1 MLTHIPQNVILR
13 MWKVNPQN
21 KAAATASKRKD
32 EVIMK
37 DFIMKLVKDFNEYS
51 ELVALNYSKMK
62 EGKCDEGTLQWN
74 RGNLSRI
81 EDYLKQLAESTDGVN
96 LKWECKEHTFGF
108 DDWKRQ
114 LEYRTV
120 RVVFDN

>member
-1 MLTHIPQNVILR
+1 
-13 MWKVNPQN
+13 
-21 KAAATASKRKD
+21 
-32 EVIMK
+32 MK
-37 DFIMKLVKDFNEYS
+37 DFILKLVKDFNEYS

-62 EGKCDEGTLQWN
+62 EGKCDESTLQWN
-74 RGNLSRI
+74 RGHLYRI
-81 EDYLKQLAESTDGVN
+81 EDYLKYLADSTDGVN

-108 DDWKRQ
+108 DDWQRQ

>member
-1 MLTHIPQNVILR
+1 MKGIVLR
-13 MWKVNPQN
+13 
-21 KAAATASKRKD
+21 
-32 EVIMK
+32 
-37 DFIMKLVKDFNEYS
+37 LVEDFNTYS

-62 EGKCDEGTLQWN
+62 EGKCDESTLQWN

-81 EDYLKQLAESTDGVN
+81 EEYLTELTKNMDGVS
-96 LKWECKEHTFGF
+96 LKWECKEHTFGY
-108 DDWKRQ
+108 DDWQRQ